1 MTQKIKDRKPK
12 KLNFAPPIEVKKLQK
27 NEKLTLEEK
36 KRMRMRPLK
45 ILKMRPLKR
54 KITLWIFKI

>member
-36 KRMRMRPLK
+36 KRMRLQFAIQPLK
-45 ILKMRPLKR
+45 KFKFVKR
-54 KITLWIFKI
+54 KHL

>member
-36 KRMRMRPLK
+36 KRMRLQFA
-45 ILKMRPLKR
+45 I
-54 KITLWIFKI
+54 